1 MEGSEMKEIA
11 EKIESNL
18 KRFNPLKRG
27 VSMFAMH
34 ETSELEKEIL
44 NVIKEKELTY
54 IEAYAALENVYSI
67 LEFES
72 KFTHLKKWLI

>member
-1 MEGSEMKEIA
+1 MESNEIKEVA

-18 KRFNPLKRG
+18 KRFNPLKKG

-34 ETSELEKEIL
+34 EPSKLEKEIL
-44 NVIKEKELTY
+44 KVIKEKELTY

-67 LEFES
+67 LDS
-72 KFTHLKKWLI
+72 SQSLLI

>member
-44 NVIKEKELTY
+44 NVIKEKELT
-54 IEAYAALENVYSI
+54 L
-67 LEFES
+67 LR
-72 KFTHLKKWLI
+72 HMQL